1 MFITSFVTENR
12 KLKRSERFF
21 MEYIKSSLILGRSF
35 PHEYVV
41 SVKLQISDFSTQNI
55 ILLINI
61 LSNNGPNIEPW
72 GIPQ

>member
-35 PHEYVV
+35 PHEYVI
-41 SVKLQISDFSTQNI
+41 SVKSQISDFSTQNM

>member
-41 SVKLQISDFSTQNI
+41 SVKSQISDFSTQNI

>member
-1 MFITSFVTENR
+1 MFITSFITESR
-12 KLKRSERFF
+12 KLKRFERFF

-35 PHEYVV
+35 PHEYIV
-41 SVKLQISDFSTQNI
+41 SVKSQISDFSAQNI
-55 ILLINI
+55 ISLINV

>member
-21 MEYIKSSLILGRSF
+21 MEYIKSSLILGRSI

-41 SVKLQISDFSTQNI
+41 SVKSQISDFSTQNI

>member
-1 MFITSFVTENR
+1 MFITSFITESR
-12 KLKRSERFF
+12 KLKRFERFF

-35 PHEYVV
+35 PHEYIV
-41 SVKLQISDFSTQNI
+41 SVKSQISDFSTQNI
-55 ILLINI
+55 ISLINV

>member
-21 MEYIKSSLILGRSF
+21 MEYVKSSLILGRSF

-41 SVKLQISDFSTQNI
+41 SVKSQISDFSTQNI